1 MFARLKRTN
10 ASARKYSNCCAV
22 HSAVYIEPREASRG
36 GREQNFPLTNAAG
49 LCRAAG
55 ELPARETIR
64 RKKEMERE
72 SNYPSAKTDTSRDAG
87 LNPDVGSEVCVDWSY
102 GGAGKRAPGGPL
114 WDGRWFSAYHG
125 EPGKTRSHIAVFAGD
140 AAPCLAPRGSTL
152 QLGTAVSF
160 LGGGGLWAELC
171 RCKGRRVNAWHSL
184 SRLVSVKWAGG
195 ASPGMREGIVEVP
208 ACLCHLKERAQG
220 PCFMLL
226 QRDCAGAADN
236 RERGWETGAWGSE
249 RWMETCRRPPRKEEV
264 PLPPGHGKQQSVWP

>member
-72 SNYPSAKTDTSRDAG
+72 SNYPSAKTDTSPNAG

-114 WDGRWFSAYHG
+114 WDGRWLSAYHG
-125 EPGKTRSHIAVFAGD
+125 ELGKTRSHMAVFAGD
-140 AAPCLAPRGSTL
+140 AASCLAPRGSTL
-152 QLGTAVSF
+152 QLGTAVSC

-171 RCKGRRVNAWHSL
+171 RCKRRRVNAWHPL
-184 SRLVSVKWAGG
+184 SRPVSVKWAGG
-195 ASPGMREGIVEVP
+195 ASPGMREGMWRSLCASAISRSMHKHRASRYCGVTARGQLTAGREGGRLEPGGLSAGWRP
-208 ACLCHLKERAQG
+208 AG
-220 PCFMLL
+220 DP
-226 QRDCAGAADN
+226 
-236 RERGWETGAWGSE
+236 
-249 RWMETCRRPPRKEEV
+249 
-264 PLPPGHGKQQSVWP
+264 